1 MTLPAL
7 AALAG
12 VGIAVGFLSGLV
24 GVGGGVLIVP
34 FLYFFYAH
42 PELSGYGLPAALEA
56 SVPHA
61 TSLFIIVPTAVV
73 GTLAYARAGLVAWQV
88 AVPIAIASVVAAAAG
103 ANLALVLPPE
113 VLKLA
118 FGVFLLL
125 TSAQLIGREPPGA
138 GGQPLRLGWR
148 VIVPTGLVVGLLS
161 ALLGVGGGI
170 IAIPLFLHVVRL
182 DIDRVA
188 ATSLA
193 VVTIAASA
201 GTLTYVLA
209 GWTDPGAP
217 AGSLGYVH
225 ATVALPI
232 LIGSLATVRLGTR
245 VNQRVNRRTLRWIFA
260 MVFLVLGGRLVVL
273 SALRLF

>member
-1 MTLPAL
+1 
-7 AALAG
+7 
-12 VGIAVGFLSGLV
+12 
-24 GVGGGVLIVP
+24 
-34 FLYFFYAH
+34 
-42 PELSGYGLPAALEA
+42 
-56 SVPHA
+56 VPHA

-73 GTLAYARAGLVAWQV
+73 GTIAYARAGLVAWQV
-88 AVPIAIASVVAAAAG
+88 AVPIAIASVLAAAAG
-103 ANLALVLPPE
+103 AHLALLLPPD

-125 TSAQLIGREPPGA
+125 TAAQLIGREPPGRR
-138 GGQPLRLGWR
+138 GQPLRLGWP
-148 VIVPTGLVVGLLS
+148 VILPTGLVVGLLS

-209 GWTDPGAP
+209 GWTDSGAP

-245 VNQRVNRRTLRWIFA
+245 VNQRVDRRTLRWIFA

-273 SALRLF
+273 STLRLF